1 MQEAIVELKLT
12 TRPRAAILD
21 DEPLIRE
28 LLQEKMRDL
37 GYEAFSFACPFDA
50 LEATR
55 AAPFDVVL
63 CDIRM
68 PAMTGIDFHARV
80 QEKDS
85 RQAARILFLSGDMM
99 APATQAFLNRSG
111 SLYLSKPF
119 RQSELRAKLEELY
132 TRCASYAGDNLFT
145 LTDTAEPQTEPRALP
160 IAPRDLPKA
169 A

>member
-1 MQEAIVELKLT
+1 MQKATAELRLT
-12 TRPRAAILD
+12 ARPRAAILD

-50 LEATR
+50 LDATR

-68 PAMTGIDFHARV
+68 PGMTGIDFHARV

-85 RQAARILFLSGDMM
+85 RQAARILFLSGDMT
-99 APATQAFLNRSG
+99 ASATQAFLTRSG

-119 RQSELRAKLEELY
+119 RQSELRAKLEELNM
-132 TRCASYAGDNLFT
+132 RRASYAGSDLFT
-145 LTDTAEPQTEPRALP
+145 LTDTSESQTEERAFP
-160 IAPRDLPKA
+160 PAPLDLPKA